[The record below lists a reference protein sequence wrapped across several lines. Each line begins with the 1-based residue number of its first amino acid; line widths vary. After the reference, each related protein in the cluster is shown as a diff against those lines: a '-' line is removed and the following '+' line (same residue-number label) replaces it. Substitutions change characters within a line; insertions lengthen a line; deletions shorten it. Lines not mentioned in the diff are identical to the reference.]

1 MDANESISKMKKGA
15 FIMQLS
21 VFFALVAY
29 ACATT
34 FSPGPNNVLL
44 LSSTGQ
50 YGFKKCLPLMR
61 GIWTGLITV
70 MLICGFGCK
79 LLGDL
84 IPSIERYARFVGA
97 AYILWLGYKTL
108 TRHAAPDPTA
118 ASDDPGNTATT
129 TPVTPDPHGI
139 PAHSREHKKKPLSF
153 VNGFLLQFLNVKILM
168 LGIAAY
174 CSFVLP
180 YGTGIPATLIFAI
193 TMAACAATGNLI
205 WATVGSLLFPI
216 YNKHYRIFNVI
227 MALLLFWC
235 VYKILFI

>member
-1 MDANESISKMKKGA
+1 MK
-15 FIMQLS
+15 LS
-21 VFFALVAY
+21 VFLALVTY

-50 YGFKKCLPLMR
+50 YGFRKCLPLMR

-70 MLICGFGCK
+70 MLICGFGCA
-79 LLGDL
+79 LLSDL
-84 IPSIERYARFVGA
+84 IPSIEKYARFSGA

-108 TRHAAPDPTA
+108 TRR
-118 ASDDPGNTATT
+118 
-129 TPVTPDPHGI
+129 PVTLPDQAERQTQEI
-139 PAHSREHKKKPLSF
+139 PLRFL
-153 VNGFLLQFLNVKILM
+153 NGFLLQFLNIKILM
-168 LGIAAY
+168 LGVAAY

-180 YGTGIPATLIFAI
+180 YGTSVPATLIYAV

-205 WATVGSLLFPI
+205 WASVGTLLYPV
-216 YNKHYRIFNVI
+216 YHKYDRIFNVV

>member
-1 MDANESISKMKKGA
+1 MSMKS
-15 FIMQLS
+15 S
-21 VFFALVAY
+21 VFLALVAY

-108 TRHAAPDPTA
+108 TRRAASGSGSSNDETA
-118 ASDDPGNTATT
+118 ALS
-129 TPVTPDPHGI
+129 TPAQPSGHTSAMQSPQN
-139 PAHSREHKKKPLSF
+139 EQKPLNF

-168 LGIAAY
+168 LGVAAY

-180 YGTGIPATLIFAI
+180 YGTEIPATLIFAV

-205 WATVGSLLFPI
+205 WATVGSLLFPV

-227 MALLLFWC
+227 MALLLLWC

>member
-1 MDANESISKMKKGA
+1 MNLSI
-15 FIMQLS
+15 FLS
-21 VFFALVAY
+21 LTAY

-70 MLICGFGCK
+70 MLICGFGCT
-79 LLGDL
+79 LLHRL
-84 IPSIERYARFVGA
+84 VPSIEKYARFIGA
-97 AYILWLGYKTL
+97 GYILWLGYKTL
-108 TRHAAPDPTA
+108 TRRAVSSPDESTDA
-118 ASDDPGNTATT
+118 QNM
-129 TPVTPDPHGI
+129 
-139 PAHSREHKKKPLSF
+139 PLHF
-153 VNGFLLQFLNVKILM
+153 INGFLLQFLNIKILM

-174 CSFVLP
+174 CSFILP
-180 YGTGIPATLIFAI
+180 YGTSISATLIFAV

-205 WATVGSLLFPI
+205 WASIGSLLFPV
-216 YNKHYRIFNVI
+216 YHRYYRVFNI
-227 MALLLFWC
+227 TMALLLFWC

>member
-1 MDANESISKMKKGA
+1 MK
-15 FIMQLS
+15 LS
-21 VFFALVAY
+21 VFLALAAY

-70 MLICGFGCK
+70 MLICGFGCA
-79 LLGDL
+79 LLNNL
-84 IPSIERYARFVGA
+84 IPAVEVYARFVGA
-97 AYILWLGYKTL
+97 AYIVWLGYKTL
-108 TRHAAPDPTA
+108 TRGAAQQPSGSDSRTTAAPDA
-118 ASDDPGNTATT
+118 
-129 TPVTPDPHGI
+129 
-139 PAHSREHKKKPLSF
+139 KPLTF

-168 LGIAAY
+168 LGLAAY

-180 YGTGIPATLIFAI
+180 YGSSVASTLIFAV

-205 WATVGSLLFPI
+205 WATAGSLLFPI
-216 YNKHYRIFNVI
+216 YSKHYRIFHVV

-235 VYKILFI
+235 VYKMLF

>member
-1 MDANESISKMKKGA
+1 
-15 FIMQLS
+15 MQLS

-50 YGFKKCLPLMR
+50 YGFRKCLPLMR

-97 AYILWLGYKTL
+97 AYIVWLGYKTL
-108 TRHAAPDPTA
+108 TRRSVQNPESTVEET
-118 ASDDPGNTATT
+118 SDTSGQESAEQTSGN
-129 TPVTPDPHGI
+129 
-139 PAHSREHKKKPLSF
+139 EQKPLNF

-180 YGTGIPATLIFAI
+180 NGTSLPATLIFAV

-205 WATVGSLLFPI
+205 WATVGSLLFPV
-216 YNKHYRIFNVI
+216 YNKHYRLFNGI

>member
-1 MDANESISKMKKGA
+1 
-15 FIMQLS
+15 MQLS
-21 VFFALVAY
+21 VYFALVAY

-50 YGFKKCLPLMR
+50 YGFRKCLPLMR

-97 AYILWLGYKTL
+97 AYIVWLGYKTL
-108 TRHAAPDPTA
+108 TRRSVQNPESTVEETSDISGQ
-118 ASDDPGNTATT
+118 ASAEQTSGN
-129 TPVTPDPHGI
+129 
-139 PAHSREHKKKPLSF
+139 EQKPLNF

-180 YGTGIPATLIFAI
+180 YGTSVPATLIFAI

-216 YNKHYRIFNVI
+216 YNKYYHIFNAI
-227 MALLLFWC
+227 MALLLFRC

>member
-1 MDANESISKMKKGA
+1 MASVLHGVHYYKGDSVIMK
-15 FIMQLS
+15 IS
-21 VFFALVAY
+21 VFFALAAY

-50 YGFKKCLPLMR
+50 YGFKKCFPLMR

-84 IPSIERYARFVGA
+84 IPSIETYARFVGA

-108 TRHAAPDPTA
+108 TRRTVKDPS
-118 ASDDPGNTATT
+118 ASK
-129 TPVTPDPHGI
+129 
-139 PAHSREHKKKPLSF
+139 EQEKPLTF

-180 YGTGIPATLIFAI
+180 YGTSVPATLIFAV

-205 WATVGSLLFPI
+205 WATVGSLLFPV
-216 YNKHYRIFNVI
+216 YNKHYRLFNGI

>member
-1 MDANESISKMKKGA
+1 MK
-15 FIMQLS
+15 LS
-21 VFFALVAY
+21 VFAALVTY

-50 YGFKKCLPLMR
+50 YGFRKCLPLMR

-70 MLICGFGCK
+70 MLICGFGCA
-79 LLGDL
+79 LLGSL
-84 IPSIERYARFVGA
+84 IPSIETYARFVGA

-108 TRHAAPDPTA
+108 TRRAAAVSESSTA
-118 ASDDPGNTATT
+118 DE
-129 TPVTPDPHGI
+129 I
-139 PAHSREHKKKPLSF
+139 PLHFS
-153 VNGFLLQFLNVKILM
+153 NGFLLQFLNVKILM
-168 LGIAAY
+168 LGVAAY

-180 YGTGIPATLIFAI
+180 YGTTVPATLIFAL

-205 WATVGSLLFPI
+205 WATIGSLLFPV
-216 YNKHYRIFNVI
+216 YHKYYRMFNLI

>member
-1 MDANESISKMKKGA
+1 
-15 FIMQLS
+15 MQLS

-70 MLICGFGCK
+70 MLICGFGCA

-84 IPSIERYARFVGA
+84 IPAIETYARFVGA

-108 TRHAAPDPTA
+108 TRR
-118 ASDDPGNTATT
+118 ATT
-129 TPVTPDPHGI
+129 SPDSSNASTSVVSDSEQSAG
-139 PAHSREHKKKPLSF
+139 PAPTVQAPKNEQKPLSF

-180 YGTGIPATLIFAI
+180 HGTGVPATLIFAV

-205 WATVGSLLFPI
+205 WATVGSLLFPV
-216 YNKHYRIFNVI
+216 YNKHYRIFNGI

>member
-1 MDANESISKMKKGA
+1 
-15 FIMQLS
+15 MQLS
-21 VFFALVAY
+21 IFLSLAAY

-61 GIWTGLITV
+61 GIWVGLITV
-70 MLICGFGCK
+70 MLICGFGCAF
-79 LLGDL
+79 LGGL
-84 IPSIERYARFVGA
+84 IPAIEKYARFAGA

-108 TRHAAPDPTA
+108 TRPASSADPRDEVA
-118 ASDDPGNTATT
+118 
-129 TPVTPDPHGI
+129 V
-139 PAHSREHKKKPLSF
+139 PLRF

-180 YGTGIPATLIFAI
+180 YGTTVPATLVFAV

-205 WATVGSLLFPI
+205 WATAGSLLFPV
-216 YNKHYRIFNVI
+216 YSRYYRIFNAI

-235 VYKILFI
+235 VYKILFT

>member
-1 MDANESISKMKKGA
+1 
-15 FIMQLS
+15 MQLS

-70 MLICGFGCK
+70 MLICGFGCA

-84 IPSIERYARFVGA
+84 IPAIETYARFVGA

-108 TRHAAPDPTA
+108 TRRAAEKPDNSNDSTSAVSDSEPSAGPAPTVQ
-118 ASDDPGNTATT
+118 ASKN
-129 TPVTPDPHGI
+129 
-139 PAHSREHKKKPLSF
+139 EQKPLNF

-180 YGTGIPATLIFAI
+180 HGTSVLSTLIFAV

-205 WATVGSLLFPI
+205 WATVGSLLFPV
-216 YNKHYRIFNVI
+216 YNRHYRIFNVI
-227 MALLLFWC
+227 MAVLLFWC

>member
-1 MDANESISKMKKGA
+1 
-15 FIMQLS
+15 MQLS

-108 TRHAAPDPTA
+108 TRRVV
-118 ASDDPGNTATT
+118 SDSAQGT
-129 TPVTPDPHGI
+129 
-139 PAHSREHKKKPLSF
+139 EQKEKPLNF

-180 YGTGIPATLIFAI
+180 HGTSVPATLIFAV

-205 WATVGSLLFPI
+205 WATIGSLLFPI
-216 YNKHYRIFNVI
+216 YSKHYRLFNGI

>member
-1 MDANESISKMKKGA
+1 
-15 FIMQLS
+15 MQLS

-50 YGFKKCLPLMR
+50 YGFKKCFPLMR

-84 IPSIERYARFVGA
+84 IPSIETYARFVGA

-108 TRHAAPDPTA
+108 TRRAVKDP
-118 ASDDPGNTATT
+118 SSSEDQ
-129 TPVTPDPHGI
+129 
-139 PAHSREHKKKPLSF
+139 EKPLTF

-180 YGTGIPATLIFAI
+180 HGTGIPATLIFAV

-205 WATVGSLLFPI
+205 WATVGSLLFPV
-216 YNKHYRIFNVI
+216 YNKHYRLFNGI

-235 VYKILFI
+235 VYKILFV

>member
-1 MDANESISKMKKGA
+1 
-15 FIMQLS
+15 MQLS

-50 YGFKKCLPLMR
+50 YGFRKCLPLMR

-97 AYILWLGYKTL
+97 AYIVWLGYKTL
-108 TRHAAPDPTA
+108 TRRSVQNPESTVEETSDISGQ
-118 ASDDPGNTATT
+118 ASAEQTSGN
-129 TPVTPDPHGI
+129 
-139 PAHSREHKKKPLSF
+139 EQKPLNF

-180 YGTGIPATLIFAI
+180 NGTSLPATLIFAV

-205 WATVGSLLFPI
+205 WATVGSLLFPV
-216 YNKHYRIFNVI
+216 YSKYYRLFHGI

>member
-1 MDANESISKMKKGA
+1 MK
-15 FIMQLS
+15 LS
-21 VFFALVAY
+21 VFLSLVAY

-70 MLICGFGCK
+70 MLICGFGCA
-79 LLGDL
+79 LLSNL
-84 IPSIERYARFVGA
+84 IPSVETYARFVGA
-97 AYILWLGYKTL
+97 AYIVWLGYKTL
-108 TRHAAPDPTA
+108 TRSAAKQPSGSANQT
-118 ASDDPGNTATT
+118 SATDT
-129 TPVTPDPHGI
+129 
-139 PAHSREHKKKPLSF
+139 KPLTF

-168 LGIAAY
+168 LGLAAY

-180 YGTGIPATLIFAI
+180 YGSSVTATLIFAV

-216 YNKHYRIFNVI
+216 YDRHYRVFNVL

-235 VYKILFI
+235 VYKMLF

>member
-1 MDANESISKMKKGA
+1 
-15 FIMQLS
+15 MQIS
-21 VFFALVAY
+21 VFFALIAY

-97 AYILWLGYKTL
+97 AYIVWLGYKTL
-108 TRHAAPDPTA
+108 TRRAVSAPSTQ
-118 ASDDPGNTATT
+118 
-129 TPVTPDPHGI
+129 TP
-139 PAHSREHKKKPLSF
+139 ENKEKPLTF

-180 YGTGIPATLIFAI
+180 YGTSIPATLIFAV

-205 WATVGSLLFPI
+205 WATIGSLLFPI
-216 YNKHYRIFNVI
+216 YSKHYRIFNVI

>member
-1 MDANESISKMKKGA
+1 
-15 FIMQLS
+15 MQLS
-21 VFFALVAY
+21 VYFALVAY

-50 YGFKKCLPLMR
+50 YGFRKCLPLMR

-97 AYILWLGYKTL
+97 AYIVWLGYKTL
-108 TRHAAPDPTA
+108 TRRSVQNPESTVEETSDISGQ
-118 ASDDPGNTATT
+118 ASAEQTSGN
-129 TPVTPDPHGI
+129 
-139 PAHSREHKKKPLSF
+139 EQKPLNF

-180 YGTGIPATLIFAI
+180 NGTSLPATLIFAV

-205 WATVGSLLFPI
+205 WATVGSLLFPV
-216 YNKHYRIFNVI
+216 YSKHYRLFNGI

>member
-1 MDANESISKMKKGA
+1 
-15 FIMQLS
+15 MQLS
-21 VFFALVAY
+21 VFLALVAY

-79 LLGDL
+79 FLGDL
-84 IPSIERYARFVGA
+84 IPSIERYARFAGA

-108 TRHAAPDPTA
+108 TRRSTPDADASAGA
-118 ASDDPGNTATT
+118 ASASPSDLPGGDTPATQT
-129 TPVTPDPHGI
+129 
-139 PAHSREHKKKPLSF
+139 KKPLGF
-153 VNGFLLQFLNVKILM
+153 ANGFLLQFLNVKILM

-180 YGTGIPATLIFAI
+180 HGTTVPATLIFAV

-205 WATVGSLLFPI
+205 WATAGSLLFPV
-216 YNKHYRIFNVI
+216 YSRHYRIFNGI

-235 VYKILFI
+235 VYKILFL

>member
-1 MDANESISKMKKGA
+1 MK
-15 FIMQLS
+15 LS
-21 VFFALVAY
+21 VFLALVTY

-50 YGFKKCLPLMR
+50 YGFRKCLPLMR

-70 MLICGFGCK
+70 MLICGFGCA
-79 LLGDL
+79 LLSDL
-84 IPSIERYARFVGA
+84 IPSIERYARFAGA

-108 TRHAAPDPTA
+108 TRR
-118 ASDDPGNTATT
+118 
-129 TPVTPDPHGI
+129 PVTLPDQAAGQTQEI
-139 PAHSREHKKKPLSF
+139 PLRFL
-153 VNGFLLQFLNVKILM
+153 NGFLLQFLNIKILM
-168 LGIAAY
+168 LGVAAY

-180 YGTGIPATLIFAI
+180 YGTSVPATLIFAI
-193 TMAACAATGNLI
+193 TMAACAAAGNLI
-205 WATVGSLLFPI
+205 WASVGTLLYPV
-216 YNKHYRIFNVI
+216 YHKYDRIFNIV

>member
-1 MDANESISKMKKGA
+1 
-15 FIMQLS
+15 MQLS
-21 VFFALVAY
+21 IFFALVAY

-34 FSPGPNNVLL
+34 FTPGPNNVLL

-61 GIWTGLITV
+61 GIWTGLISV
-70 MLICGFGCK
+70 MLICGFCCA
-79 LLGDL
+79 LLGEL
-84 IPSIERYARFVGA
+84 IPSIETYARFAGA

-108 TRHAAPDPTA
+108 TRRAQ
-118 ASDDPGNTATT
+118 T
-129 TPVTPDPHGI
+129 TPAAADADFG
-139 PAHSREHKKKPLSF
+139 AGSDAADARSAQPLSF
-153 VNGFLLQFLNVKILM
+153 INGFLLQFLNVKILM

-180 YGTGIPATLIFAI
+180 YQTTVPATLIFAV
-193 TMAACAATGNLI
+193 TMAACAAAGNLI

-216 YNKHYRIFNVI
+216 YSRHYRIFNII

>member
-1 MDANESISKMKKGA
+1 
-15 FIMQLS
+15 MQLS
-21 VFFALVAY
+21 VFFALTAY

-79 LLGDL
+79 FLGDL
-84 IPSIERYARFVGA
+84 IPSIERYARFAGA

-108 TRHAAPDPTA
+108 TRR
-118 ASDDPGNTATT
+118 S
-129 TPVTPDPHGI
+129 TPDTDASAGAESASSSDLPGGDT
-139 PAHSREHKKKPLSF
+139 PATQTKKPLGF
-153 VNGFLLQFLNVKILM
+153 ANGFLLQFLNVKILM

-180 YGTGIPATLIFAI
+180 HGTTVPATLIFAV

-205 WATVGSLLFPI
+205 WATAGSLLFPV
-216 YNKHYRIFNVI
+216 YSRHYRIFNGI

>member
-1 MDANESISKMKKGA
+1 
-15 FIMQLS
+15 MQLS
-21 VFFALVAY
+21 VYFALVAY

-50 YGFKKCLPLMR
+50 YGFRKCLPLMR

-97 AYILWLGYKTL
+97 AYIVWLGYKTL
-108 TRHAAPDPTA
+108 TRRSVQNPESTVEETSDISGQ
-118 ASDDPGNTATT
+118 ASAEQTSGN
-129 TPVTPDPHGI
+129 
-139 PAHSREHKKKPLSF
+139 EQKPLNF

-180 YGTGIPATLIFAI
+180 NGTSLPATLIFAV

-235 VYKILFI
+235 VYKILMR

>member
-1 MDANESISKMKKGA
+1 MTAVFLELA
-15 FIMQLS
+15 LS
-21 VFFALVAY
+21 

-34 FSPGPNNVLL
+34 FTPGPNNILL
-44 LSSTGQ
+44 LSSASTF
-50 YGFKKCLPLMR
+50 GFRRCRPLIL
-61 GIWTGLITV
+61 GIWTGLLAV
-70 MLICGFGCK
+70 MLICGFGCA

-84 IPSIERYARFVGA
+84 IPAIESYARFVGA

-108 TRHAAPDPTA
+108 TRR
-118 ASDDPGNTATT
+118 ATT
-129 TPVTPDPHGI
+129 SPDSSNASTSVVSDSEQSAG
-139 PAHSREHKKKPLSF
+139 PAPTVQAPKNEQKPLSF

-180 YGTGIPATLIFAI
+180 HGTGVPATLIFAV

-205 WATVGSLLFPI
+205 WATVGSLLFPV

>member
-1 MDANESISKMKKGA
+1 
-15 FIMQLS
+15 MQLS
-21 VFFALVAY
+21 VYFALVAY

-50 YGFKKCLPLMR
+50 YGFRKCLPLMR

-97 AYILWLGYKTL
+97 AYIVWLGYKTL
-108 TRHAAPDPTA
+108 TRRSVQNPESTVEETSDISGQ
-118 ASDDPGNTATT
+118 ASAEQTSGN
-129 TPVTPDPHGI
+129 
-139 PAHSREHKKKPLSF
+139 EQKPLNF

-180 YGTGIPATLIFAI
+180 YGTSVPATLIFAV

-216 YNKHYRIFNVI
+216 YNKYYRIFNAI

>member
-1 MDANESISKMKKGA
+1 
-15 FIMQLS
+15 MQLS

-50 YGFKKCLPLMR
+50 YGFRKCLPLMR

-70 MLICGFGCK
+70 MLICGSGCK

-97 AYILWLGYKTL
+97 AYIVWLGYKTL
-108 TRHAAPDPTA
+108 TRRSVQNPESTVEET
-118 ASDDPGNTATT
+118 SDTSGQESAEQTSGN
-129 TPVTPDPHGI
+129 
-139 PAHSREHKKKPLSF
+139 EQKPLNF

-180 YGTGIPATLIFAI
+180 NGTSLPATLIFAV

-205 WATVGSLLFPI
+205 WATVGSLLFPV
-216 YNKHYRIFNVI
+216 YNKHYRLFNGI

>member
-1 MDANESISKMKKGA
+1 
-15 FIMQLS
+15 MQLS
-21 VFFALVAY
+21 VFFSLVAY

-84 IPSIERYARFVGA
+84 IPSIEQYARFVGA

-108 TRHAAPDPTA
+108 TRR
-118 ASDDPGNTATT
+118 N
-129 TPVTPDPHGI
+129 TPDPDTASMSTSDTSCSDQPVGN
-139 PAHSREHKKKPLSF
+139 ACAVQTSKNEEKPLSF

-180 YGTGIPATLIFAI
+180 HGTTITATLIFAV
-193 TMAACAATGNLI
+193 TMAGCAATGNLI
-205 WATVGSLLFPI
+205 WATAGSLLFPV
-216 YNKHYRIFNVI
+216 YSKHYRIFNGI

>member
-1 MDANESISKMKKGA
+1 
-15 FIMQLS
+15 MQLS
-21 VFFALVAY
+21 VFLALVTY

-61 GIWTGLITV
+61 GIWTGLVTV

-108 TRHAAPDPTA
+108 TRRAAQNPDNSPKEICDRSNSYHLSHSPA
-118 ASDDPGNTATT
+118 A
-129 TPVTPDPHGI
+129 I
-139 PAHSREHKKKPLSF
+139 PAPEHKEKPLSF
-153 VNGFLLQFLNVKILM
+153 INGFLLQFLNVKILM

-216 YNKHYRIFNVI
+216 YTKHSRVFNVI

>member
-1 MDANESISKMKKGA
+1 
-15 FIMQLS
+15 MQLS

-108 TRHAAPDPTA
+108 TRRGIQSAGSSDEAASA
-118 ASDDPGNTATT
+118 MSGSDDPSGRIPTA
-129 TPVTPDPHGI
+129 
-139 PAHSREHKKKPLSF
+139 PASVNEQKPLGF
-153 VNGFLLQFLNVKILM
+153 ANGFLLQFLNIKILM

-180 YGTGIPATLIFAI
+180 HGTTVPATLIFAV

-205 WATVGSLLFPI
+205 WATVGSLLFPV
-216 YNKHYRIFNVI
+216 YNKHYRLFNGI

-235 VYKILFI
+235 VYKIIR